1 MQILIIKYF
10 SVYSLLEVIMTKQ
23 TSFSTTIS
31 SETKSLLERYCKAR
45 GIKMNHFV
53 ESAIMEKLEDQMD
66 SEIIDS
72 RELEETVEWKKN
84 G

>member
-1 MQILIIKYF
+1 
-10 SVYSLLEVIMTKQ
+10 MTKQ
-23 TSFSTTIS
+23 TSFSTTLS

-53 ESAIMEKLEDQMD
+53 ESAIMEKLEDEMD

-84 G
+84 A

>member
-1 MQILIIKYF
+1 
-10 SVYSLLEVIMTKQ
+10 MTKQ